1 MPSKPSPVSS
11 IRRVCVSLGGRFS
24 ADGSATPKKL
34 TLAIAVWPHADTLL
48 FARRADTGLFGGLW
62 ELPAAE
68 VDGVWVFSPLRHE
81 GREWGT
87 AVLSRVDGER
97 RRIYTARYLLQIK
110 GKERGKFEASVEEV
124 GSGPVEQL
132 PVLLDDVHKRTD
144 DEVPPVE
151 VDVASWFSA
160 AADAPVR

>member
-1 MPSKPSPVSS
+1 MSEPGKGPGWERLAQKVAETLPPDS
-11 IRRVCVSLGGRFS
+11 I
-24 ADGSATPKKL
+24 D
-34 TLAIAVWPHADTLL
+34 
-48 FARRADTGLFGGLW
+48 GLW
-62 ELPAAE
+62 VFPA
-68 VDGVWVFSPLRHE
+68 LRQDQ
-81 GREWGT
+81 REWGT
-87 AVLSRVDGER
+87 AVLTCVEGVEGER
-97 RRIYTARYLLQIK
+97 RRIYTARYMLQIK

-160 AADAPVR
+160 AADVPAR